1 METTKTDF
9 TCPNCRRVRRRE
21 SKAETMV
28 FKCSCVGRQLI
39 QCPRVKLELAD
50 WTLLD
55 EPLAD
60 ALGVGIH
67 YVRAKRAELG
77 KPHGTLGRKKYS
89 QRIRRVDAS
98 LIDPKKSVKEN
109 AEKLNC
115 TPQRIRQLQKEM
127 NQTTP

>member
-1 METTKTDF
+1 MTKTDF

-21 SKAETMV
+21 SEAETHF
-28 FKCSCVGRQLI
+28 FKCSCVGGQLI

-55 EPLAD
+55 QPLAD

-109 AEKLNC
+109 AEKLKC
-115 TPQRIRQLQKEM
+115 SPQRIRQILKELS
-127 NQTTP
+127 QATQ

>member
-1 METTKTDF
+1 MNTKTDF
-9 TCPNCRRVRRRE
+9 ACPVCRRVRRRE

-39 QCPRVKLELAD
+39 QCQRVKLELAD

-55 EPLAD
+55 QPLAD

-77 KPHGTLGRKKYS
+77 KPHGTLGRKKYTP
-89 QRIRRVDAS
+89 RPRRVDVS

-109 AEKLNC
+109 AEALGC

-127 NQTTP
+127 NQTTL